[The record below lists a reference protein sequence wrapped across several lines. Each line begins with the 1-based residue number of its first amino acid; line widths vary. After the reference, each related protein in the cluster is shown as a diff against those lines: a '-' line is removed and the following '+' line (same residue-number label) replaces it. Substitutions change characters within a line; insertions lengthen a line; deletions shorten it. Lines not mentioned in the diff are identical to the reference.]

1 MKIIKDIF
9 KACLIASVCFTACA
23 KTIYLEKEKI
33 VEVNEYVTLTDTI
46 FIPKVDSSKVV
57 QQTEIKDTS
66 RLETTHAMSEA
77 FVANGQLHHSLW
89 QKPNSFKFDIKIPT
103 LHKDS
108 IIRIREPYLVEVV
121 REVKTIPT
129 LYKVCF
135 WLILGEVIIVIIAI
149 VLKVKRFI

>member
-9 KACLIASVCFTACA
+9 KACLIASVCFTACT

-33 VEVNEYVTLTDTI
+33 VEVKEYVTLTDTI

-57 QQTEIKDTS
+57 RHTEIKDTS
-66 RLETTHAMSEA
+66 RLETTYAMSEA
-77 FVANGQLHHSLW
+77 FVADGQLHHSLW
-89 QKPNSFKFDIKIPT
+89 QKPDSFKFDTQIPT

-108 IIRIREPYLVEVV
+108 IIRIREPYPVEVV
-121 REVKTIPT
+121 KEVETIPA

-135 WLILGEVIIVIIAI
+135 WLILGEVIIAVIAL
-149 VLKVKRFI
+149 VLKFKRI